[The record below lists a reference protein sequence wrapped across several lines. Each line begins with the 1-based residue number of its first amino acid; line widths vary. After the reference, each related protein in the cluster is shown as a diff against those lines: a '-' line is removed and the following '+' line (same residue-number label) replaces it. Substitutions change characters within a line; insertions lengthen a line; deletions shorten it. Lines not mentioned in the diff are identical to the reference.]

1 MLANCPAEC
10 EHCGPCLADLHM
22 AMDDT
27 MDFDYDPNWRNA
39 QPVLKDTK
47 EETE

>member
-10 EHCGPCLADLHM
+10 KHCAPCLAELHS

-39 QPVLKDTK
+39 NQPAQESTT
-47 EETE
+47 EE